1 MTNNPL
7 VPNYPAS
14 GQVAPG
20 RLVVDRFDYQNH
32 LQGTVY
38 DINGNTID
46 PRHLADQILLG
57 SNGIPASM
65 VINGNTCTNVEQAI
79 IAINAD
85 LNPVI
90 PIASPTQLG
99 VILSAGDLSISM
111 TGVPKV
117 IGLQGFP
124 VSSLSP
130 TIVTTPPVLAWS
142 GTAWTPTTLN
152 ASLLSNITFGGD
164 VTGTPSSTK
173 VSAISGTGPVPVNT
187 GLSFQSGSANYAR
200 SGSNITLQ
208 SGANFFIQNTVQ
220 VQSGVINLT
229 SGSQLEVQ
237 STAFVTVESGGT
249 IAIEPG
255 GVLTASGT
263 AAIQV
268 STAGG
273 LVLEAASDF
282 VQFGTSHTRNIWS
295 LFTPMYMGSGWEW
308 FANSPDL
315 YTTNTSGSYLFF
327 QLSPFHNGATLTQV
341 NIRFFVNGP
350 HTAVPAQLPQLQVY
364 QMSGDGVTAS
374 LSTSTIQTY
383 SPAPISG
390 PNWDTGL
397 LYRTLTFN
405 CNQNNVINTG
415 AFTYFA
421 QLTDETGLHAVAG
434 NLYQQYELVFTTI
447 NSDQFP

>member
-1 MTNNPL
+1 VGGTYNTLTVRALQSFPISPINP
-7 VPNYPAS
+7 NS
-14 GQVAPG
+14 
-20 RLVVDRFDYQNH
+20 
-32 LQGTVY
+32 
-38 DINGNTID
+38 
-46 PRHLADQILLG
+46 ILF
-57 SNGIPASM
+57 
-65 VINGNTCTNVEQAI
+65 
-79 IAINAD
+79 
-85 LNPVI
+85 
-90 PIASPTQLG
+90 PT
-99 VILSAGDLSISM
+99 
-111 TGVPKV
+111 
-117 IGLQGFP
+117 
-124 VSSLSP
+124 
-130 TIVTTPPVLAWS
+130 VLAWS
-142 GTAWTPTTLN
+142 GTAWTPTVLN
-152 ASLLSNITFGGD
+152 NALLSGITLSGD
-164 VTGTPSSTK
+164 VTGTPNSNK

-208 SGANFFIQNTVQ
+208 SGSNFYIQNDVQ
-220 VQSGVINLT
+220 VQSGFIYLS
-229 SGSQLEVQ
+229 SGSQLAVLN
-237 STAFVTVESGGT
+237 TGAIAVETGGNINIQTGGT
-249 IAIEPG
+249 
-255 GVLTASGT
+255 LTASGA
-263 AAIQV
+263 AAIQIN
-268 STAGG
+268 TLGG
-273 LVLEAASDF
+273 LVLETANDF
-282 VQFGTSHTRNIWS
+282 VQFGTAHTRNIWS

-341 NIRFFVNGP
+341 NVRFFVNGP
-350 HTAVPAQLPQLQVY
+350 HTAIPTQLPQLQVY
-364 QMSGDGVTAS
+364 QMSGDGQTAS